1 MGAAIAAGRLTLD
14 PEESGE
20 SSDFDDERSAAE
32 VNILVG
38 LIGNA
43 VSVGVR
49 NSQLY
54 RRVSTTVVCQMSVSH
69 CMLLLHV
76 RITTWNPQFAR

>member
-1 MGAAIAAGRLTLD
+1 MCD

-20 SSDFDDERSAAE
+20 SSDLDDEGSAAD
-32 VNILVG
+32 VNIFVG

-49 NSQLY
+49 KWQLY
-54 RRVSTTVVCQMSVSH
+54 RRDSTTVVCQESAIA
-69 CMLLLHV
+69 CYYYMLE
-76 RITTWNPQFAR
+76 